1 MFLLNR
7 FTIIRKG
14 HFFFYFPPDTLLKC
28 NFSKGWSKY
37 HKIHSLQKDMISR
50 RDAKAA
56 EQEIRCFDAY
66 SKYPGPM
73 QSEYAARN
81 AGIP

>member
-1 MFLLNR
+1 MCSLNCFSITSKRHFLP
-7 FTIIRKG
+7 
-14 HFFFYFPPDTLLKC
+14 YFPPDKLLKC
-28 NFSKGWSKY
+28 NFTNGSGKY

-56 EQEIRCFDAY
+56 EQEIRRFNAY
-66 SKYPGPM
+66 NKYPGPM

-81 AGIP
+81 SGIP